1 MKRVKGA
8 KEMFHIPWQ
17 DLLYYDESS
26 PTGIRHIKDVCFG
39 NQKTLTK
46 AKAGDIAGS
55 LSPNNYFVYGSS
67 KYGNFQVHRII
78 WILYYGKDI
87 PVDCLV
93 DHIDGNSLNN
103 NISNLRL
110 LSEERNTR
118 NAKIYSNNTTGVV
131 GVYFDAKKWKNGT
144 EVSNYWKAS
153 WMELDGTQ
161 KTKAF
166 SIKTFGLLPA
176 MKMACEYRL
185 NEIRKLNEQGAGY
198 TDRHGT

>member
-8 KEMFHIPWQ
+8 KDMIHIPWSEMV
-17 DLLYYDESS
+17 YYDETSS
-26 PTGIRHIKDVCFG
+26 SGLRHARDVTYGNGNTLYRARKD
-39 NQKTLTK
+39 
-46 AKAGDIAGS
+46 DIAGTITQ
-55 LSPNNYFVYGSS
+55 NNYYAYSSTRYGT
-67 KYGNFQVHRII
+67 FQVHRIV
-78 WILYYGKDI
+78 WILCHGKDI

-93 DHIDGNSLNN
+93 DHMDGNSLNN

-131 GVYFDAKKWKNGT
+131 GVYFDAKKWKNKT
-144 EVSNYWKAS
+144 EVNNYWKAS

-161 KTKAF
+161 KTKSF
-166 SIKTFGLLPA
+166 SIKKFGLIPA
-176 MKMACEYRL
+176 MKMACEYRM

-198 TDRHGT
+198 TERHGT